1 MKISYIISMVCLS
14 SMVHAHTNTQEISS
28 INAINFNQIY
38 KEVNATPLLQK
49 DMQSYDVAWNVGGFH
64 VSTRHNPEHGV
75 THTTTGTA
83 DLMTYTGGG
92 AVDIGGSV
100 GGSLGF

>member
-14 SMVHAHTNTQEISS
+14 SMVHAHTNTPEISS

-49 DMQSYDVAWNVGGFH
+49 DMQSYDVAWNVGGVH

-75 THTTTGTA
+75 NHTATGSVEGVTNV
-83 DLMTYTGGG
+83 GGG
-92 AVDIGGSV
+92 AVNIGGSI

>member
-14 SMVHAHTNTQEISS
+14 SMVHAHTNTPEISS

-49 DMQSYDVAWNVGGFH
+49 DKQSYDVAWDIRRAARDAGRGLSDAGNTVINHPGNTFDNTMRG
-64 VSTRHNPEHGV
+64 
-75 THTTTGTA
+75 
-83 DLMTYTGGG
+83 LM
-92 AVDIGGSV
+92 S
-100 GGSLGF
+100 F

>member
-14 SMVHAHTNTQEISS
+14 SMVHAHTNTPEISS

-49 DMQSYDVAWNVGGFH
+49 DKQSYDVAWNIRGTVRDAGRGLSSAGNRVINHPGDTFNNAMRGFE
-64 VSTRHNPEHGV
+64 S
-75 THTTTGTA
+75 
-83 DLMTYTGGG
+83 
-92 AVDIGGSV
+92 
-100 GGSLGF
+100 F

>member
-14 SMVHAHTNTQEISS
+14 SMVHAHTNTPEISS

-49 DMQSYDVAWNVGGFH
+49 DMQSYDVAWNAAAVH
-64 VSTRHNPEHGV
+64 DGV
-75 THTTTGTA
+75 THTGRGSVEQV
-83 DLMTYTGGG
+83 TYTGSG
-92 AVDIGGSV
+92 AVDIGGSI
-100 GGSLGF
+100 GRTLGF